1 MKQPEARKKEDVAQF
16 ACPNL
21 ACSYHGKRPAEG
33 GRLWVDQWM
42 GKEKNIRLL
51 RCGYCRQTFSE
62 RQGTVLEEARLPAA
76 EVEKIV
82 APLQEG
88 CGIRRTARLTGHAR
102 STVAR
107 YAVVAGAH
115 ARAGHDETR
124 RGLKCAEVQADE
136 KWACGGKKSGTL
148 RRRG

>member
-1 MKQPEARKKEDVAQF
+1 MRRPERVVKEEVSQF
-16 ACPNL
+16 ACPNP
-21 ACSYHGKRPAEG
+21 ACSYHGKRPVEG
-33 GRLWVDQWM
+33 GKLWVDQWM
-42 GKEKNIRLL
+42 GKEKNLRLL
-51 RCGYCRQTFSE
+51 RCGYCRTTCSE
-62 RQGTVLEEARLPAA
+62 RRGTALAEARLPAA

-82 APLQEG
+82 AHLQEG

-115 ARAGHDETR
+115 ARAVHAVEMRDL
-124 RGLKCAEVQADE
+124 RGAEVQADE
-136 KWACGGKKSGTL
+136 KWAFVGKKRGTP

>member
-1 MKQPEARKKEDVAQF
+1 MRRPGRASKEDLSQF
-16 ACPNL
+16 ACPNP
-21 ACSYHGKRPAEG
+21 ACPYQGKRVAEG
-33 GRLWVDQWM
+33 GKLWVDQWM

-51 RCGYCRQTFSE
+51 RCGHCRKTFSE
-62 RQGTVLEEARLPAA
+62 RQGTALAEARLPAA

-82 APLQEG
+82 AHLQEG

-115 ARAGHDETR
+115 ARAVHDETM
-124 RGLKCAEVQADE
+124 RGLTCAEIQADE
-136 KWACGGKKSGTL
+136 KWACVGKKRGA
-148 RRRG
+148 RRGRG

>member
-1 MKQPEARKKEDVAQF
+1 MRRPERVVKEDVSQF
-16 ACPNL
+16 ACPNP
-21 ACSYHGKRPAEG
+21 ACPYHGKRPAEG
-33 GRLWVDQWM
+33 GKLWVDQWM

-51 RCGYCRQTFSE
+51 RCGYCRTTFSE
-62 RQGTVLEEARLPAA
+62 RQGTALEEARLPAA

-82 APLQEG
+82 THLQEG

-107 YAVVAGAH
+107 YALVVGAH
-115 ARAGHDETR
+115 ARAVHDQTMQELT
-124 RGLKCAEVQADE
+124 CSESQADE
-136 KWACGGKKSGTL
+136 KWAFVGKKRGAL

>member
-1 MKQPEARKKEDVAQF
+1 MKRAGKVDKEDVSQF

-33 GRLWVDQWM
+33 GKLWVDQRM

-51 RCGYCRQTFSE
+51 RCGYCRTTFSE
-62 RQGTVLEEARLPAA
+62 RQGTALEEARLSAA

-82 APLQEG
+82 AHLQEG
-88 CGIRRTARLTGHAR
+88 CGIRRTARLTGQAR

-107 YAVVAGAH
+107 YALVAGAH
-115 ARAGHDETR
+115 AWVVHDETM
-124 RGLKCAEVQADE
+124 RGLTCAEVQADE
-136 KWACGGKKSGTL
+136 KGAFVGKKRGAL
-148 RRRG
+148 RHRG

>member
-1 MKQPEARKKEDVAQF
+1 MRRPGVKGKEDIARF

-21 ACSYHGKRPAEG
+21 ACPYQGMRPAEG
-33 GRLWVDQWM
+33 GKLWVDQWM

-62 RQGTVLEEARLPAA
+62 RHGTALAEARLPAG
-76 EVEKIV
+76 EVEKIITH
-82 APLQEG
+82 LQEG

-115 ARAGHDETR
+115 ARAVHDETM
-124 RGLKCAEVQADE
+124 RGLKCEEIQADE
-136 KWACGGKKSGTL
+136 KWSFVGKKRGAL
-148 RRRG
+148 RGRR